1 MQKLINA
8 VEKYRELILQTE
20 KFVWEHP
27 ETGFREKETSKFM
40 EDKFIELGYEITRA
54 ENITGFY
61 N

>member
-8 VEKYRELILQTE
+8 VEKHRKLILERE
-20 KFVWEHP
+20 KYVWENP
-27 ETGFREKETSKFM
+27 ETGYREYKTSKFM